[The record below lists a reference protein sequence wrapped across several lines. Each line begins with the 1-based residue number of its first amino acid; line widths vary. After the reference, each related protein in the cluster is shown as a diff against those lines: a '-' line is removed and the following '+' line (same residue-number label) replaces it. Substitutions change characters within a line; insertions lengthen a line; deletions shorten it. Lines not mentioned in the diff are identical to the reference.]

1 MSKPIVAI
9 VGRPNVGKSTLFN
22 QIGKKRL
29 SIVDDMAGV
38 TRDRIYMDATWLNRE
53 FTLIDTGGIEIK
65 TADKMFN
72 AIKIQV
78 KIAVEEADA
87 IIFVV
92 DGRSGVTLEDENV
105 AKFLRGSKKPII
117 LAVNKIDGINLEQ
130 DAFEFYKLGLG
141 EPIGISASNAL
152 NLGDLLDAVIKNLP
166 EDEKNPSKDDDEIK
180 IAVIGRP
187 NVGKSSL
194 VNKMLGEERVIVSEM
209 PGTTRDAI
217 DTHFFMDGTKF
228 TLIDTAGMRKKSKID
243 EPVER
248 YSVIRSLRA
257 IDRADVVLMLIEA
270 PVGVTEQDKKIA
282 GYAHDSGKG
291 CVIVV
296 NKWDIYPNKHDRST
310 NRFTDEL
317 RERLGFLQYAP
328 VVYISAL
335 TGQRVERVTE
345 LVKFVAEQQ
354 SMRIQ
359 TSVLNELIR
368 DAVAVNPPPSKKGKS
383 AKIFFVTQAEICPPR
398 FIIFVNEP
406 ELLHFS
412 YLRFIENRLRESFGF
427 EGTPLK
433 FFVRKHNQ
441 KDDEQ

>member
-22 QIGKKRL
+22 QIGKKQM
-29 SIVDDMAGV
+29 SIVDDMPGV
-38 TRDRIYMDATWLNRE
+38 TRDRIYMDANWLNHE
-53 FTLIDTGGIEIK
+53 FTMIDTGGIEIESE
-65 TADKMFN
+65 DKILNSMR
-72 AIKIQV
+72 AQA
-78 KIAVEEADA
+78 KIAIDEADV
-87 IIFVV
+87 ILFVV
-92 DGRSGVTLEDENV
+92 DGRAGLTSADEEV
-105 AKFLRGSKKPII
+105 AKILRNANKPVIV
-117 LAVNKIDGINLEQ
+117 AVNKIDSTQLDMNV
-130 DAFEFYKLGLG
+130 FEFYNVGLG
-141 EPIGISASNAL
+141 DPIGISASNAL
-152 NLGDLLDAVIKNLP
+152 GLGDLLDAVIAAFPKAEEEVRD
-166 EDEKNPSKDDDEIK
+166 EDEIR

-194 VNKMLGEERVIVSEM
+194 VNAMLGEERVIVSDI

-217 DTHFFMDGTKF
+217 DTQFMKDGIKF
-228 TLIDTAGMRKKSKID
+228 TLIDTAGMRRKNKID

-282 GYAHDSGKG
+282 GYAHESGKG

-296 NKWDIYPNKHDRST
+296 NKWDIFPDKHDRST
-310 NRFTDEL
+310 NRFTDDL
-317 RERLGFLQYAP
+317 REQIGFLQYAP
-328 VVYISAL
+328 VLYASAL
-335 TGQRVERVTE
+335 TGQRVNRVTE

-368 DAVAVNPPPSKKGKS
+368 DAISVNPPPTKKGKQL
-383 AKIFFVTQAEICPPR
+383 KILFMTQADICPPK

-406 ELLHFS
+406 DLFHFS
-412 YLRFIENRLRESFGF
+412 YQRFIENQLRERYGF

-433 FFVRKHNQ
+433 FVIRKR
-441 KDDEQ
+441 KEEETSD

>member
-22 QIGKKRL
+22 QIGKKQM
-29 SIVDDMAGV
+29 SIVDDMPGV
-38 TRDRIYMDATWLNRE
+38 TRDRIYMDANWLNHE
-53 FTLIDTGGIEIK
+53 FTMIDTGGIEIESE
-65 TADKMFN
+65 DKILNSMR
-72 AIKIQV
+72 AQA
-78 KIAVEEADA
+78 KIAIDEADV
-87 IIFVV
+87 ILFVV
-92 DGRSGVTLEDENV
+92 DGRAGLTSADEEV
-105 AKFLRGSKKPII
+105 AKILRNANKPVIV
-117 LAVNKIDGINLEQ
+117 AVNKIDSTQLDMNV
-130 DAFEFYKLGLG
+130 FEFYNVGLG
-141 EPIGISASNAL
+141 DPIGISASNAL
-152 NLGDLLDAVIKNLP
+152 GLGDLLDAVINAFPKTEEEVRD
-166 EDEKNPSKDDDEIK
+166 EDEIR

-194 VNKMLGEERVIVSEM
+194 VNAMLGEDRVIVSDI

-217 DTHFFMDGTKF
+217 DTQFLKDGIKF
-228 TLIDTAGMRKKSKID
+228 TLIDTAGMRRKNKID

-282 GYAHDSGKG
+282 GYAHESGKG

-296 NKWDIYPNKHDRST
+296 NKWDIFPDKHDRST
-310 NRFTDEL
+310 NRFTDDL
-317 RERLGFLQYAP
+317 REQIGFLQYAP
-328 VVYISAL
+328 VLYASAL
-335 TGQRVERVTE
+335 TGQRINRVAE

-368 DAVAVNPPPSKKGKS
+368 DAISVNPPPTKKGKQL
-383 AKIFFVTQAEICPPR
+383 KILFMTQADICPPK

-406 ELLHFS
+406 DLFHFS
-412 YLRFIENRLRESFGF
+412 YQRFIENQLRERYGF

-433 FFVRKHNQ
+433 FVIRKR
-441 KDDEQ
+441 KEEEDS

>member
-22 QIGKKRL
+22 QIGKRRV

-38 TRDRIYMDATWLNRE
+38 TRDRIYMDATWLDKN

-65 TADKMFN
+65 SADKILTEIR
-72 AIKIQV
+72 AQA
-78 KIAVEEADA
+78 KIAMEEADT
-87 IIFVV
+87 IIFLV
-92 DGRSGVTLEDENV
+92 DGRAGLTSADEDIG
-105 AKFLRGSKKPII
+105 KILRGTEKPVVV
-117 LAVNKIDGINLEQ
+117 AVNKIDNLSLESETY
-130 DAFEFYKLGLG
+130 EFYNLGLG

-152 NLGDLLDAVIKNLP
+152 NLGDLLDAVIKTFP
-166 EDEKNPSKDDDEIK
+166 QTEIETRDEDEIR

-194 VNKMLGEERVIVSEM
+194 VNALLGEERVIVSEI

-217 DTHFFMDGTKF
+217 DTHFFMNGTKF
-228 TLIDTAGMRKKSKID
+228 TLIDTAGMRRKSKI
-243 EPVER
+243 EEAVER

-291 CVIVV
+291 CVLVV
-296 NKWDIYPNKHDRST
+296 NKWDIFPNKHDRST

-317 RERLGFLQYAP
+317 RQRLGFLQYAP
-328 VVYISAL
+328 VVYVSAL

-383 AKIFFVTQAEICPPR
+383 AKIFFVTQADICPPR

>member
-38 TRDRIYMDATWLNRE
+38 TRDRIYMDATWLDKE

-65 TADKMFN
+65 SSDKILTEIR
-72 AIKIQV
+72 AQA

-92 DGRSGVTLEDENV
+92 DGRAGLTSADEDIG
-105 AKFLRGSKKPII
+105 KLLRGTDKPVIV
-117 LAVNKIDGINLEQ
+117 AVNKIDNLQLESETY
-130 DAFEFYKLGLG
+130 EFYNLGLG

-152 NLGDLLDAVIKNLP
+152 NLGDLLDAVIKTFP
-166 EDEKNPSKDDDEIK
+166 QAEQEVRDEDEIR

-194 VNKMLGEERVIVSEM
+194 VNKLLGEERVIVSDI

-217 DTHFFMDGTKF
+217 DTHFFLNGTKF
-228 TLIDTAGMRKKSKID
+228 TLIDTAGMRRKSKIED
-243 EPVER
+243 AVER

-270 PVGVTEQDKKIA
+270 TVGVTEQDKKIA

-296 NKWDIYPNKHDRST
+296 NKWDIFPNKHDRST
-310 NRFTDEL
+310 NRFTDDL
-317 RERLGFLQYAP
+317 RNRLGFLQYAP
-328 VVYISAL
+328 VVYASAL
-335 TGQRVERVTE
+335 TGQRVDRVTE

-368 DAVAVNPPPSKKGKS
+368 DAVAVNPPPSKKGKA
-383 AKIFFVTQAEICPPR
+383 AKIFFVTQADICPPR

>member
-22 QIGKKRL
+22 QIGKRRV

-38 TRDRIYMDATWLNRE
+38 TRDRIYMDATWLDRD

-65 TADKMFN
+65 SADKILIEIR
-72 AIKIQV
+72 AQAR
-78 KIAVEEADA
+78 IAMEEADA
-87 IIFVV
+87 IIFLV
-92 DGRSGVTLEDENV
+92 DGRAGLTAADEDIG
-105 AKFLRGSKKPII
+105 KILRGTDKPVVV
-117 LAVNKIDGINLEQ
+117 AVNKIDTPNLE
-130 DAFEFYKLGLG
+130 AETYEFYNLGLG
-141 EPIGISASNAL
+141 EPIGISAGNAL
-152 NLGDLLDAVIKNLP
+152 NLGDLLDAVIKTFP
-166 EDEKNPSKDDDEIK
+166 QTEEETRDQDEIR

-194 VNKMLGEERVIVSEM
+194 VNAMLGEERVIVSDI

-217 DTHFFMDGTKF
+217 DTHFFSGGTKF
-228 TLIDTAGMRKKSKID
+228 TLIDTAGMRRKSKI
-243 EPVER
+243 EEAVER

-291 CVIVV
+291 CVLVV
-296 NKWDIYPNKHDRST
+296 NKWDIFPNKHDRST

-317 RERLGFLQYAP
+317 RDRLGFLQYAP
-328 VVYISAL
+328 VVYVSAL

-383 AKIFFVTQAEICPPR
+383 AKIFFVTQADIRPPK
-398 FIIFVNEP
+398 FILFANEP

-433 FFVRKHNQ
+433 FIVRKHNQ
-441 KDDEQ
+441 KDDES